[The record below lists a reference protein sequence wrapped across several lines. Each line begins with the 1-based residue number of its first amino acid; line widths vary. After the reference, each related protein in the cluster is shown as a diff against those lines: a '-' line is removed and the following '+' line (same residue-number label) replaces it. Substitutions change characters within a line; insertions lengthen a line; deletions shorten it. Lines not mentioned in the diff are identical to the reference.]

1 MAVKLRCPECRAEL
15 KLKTAP
21 EAGTEVEC
29 PKCGS
34 SFEAPDTEAEN
45 EKAELVK
52 QLKGAKEKEEK
63 EEKTKPAAKGKADD
77 KPAPKQPKRRK
88 AKKRETSKGA
98 LIGAICA
105 ALFMLIT
112 VTATLIWFFN
122 RVPQSVEMLHYVPE
136 DAQSAIGVNVG
147 HALKYPEFYKSVSG
161 AYGGQ
166 QFRTAADAIG
176 KAAGKESLEG
186 WVDRVAVATSAANGT
201 TMVFRTKEPF
211 DEAALGKL
219 AGAQKSGTFYNVPN
233 MGRVFAPTPRL
244 VVVASASTP
253 QAVFNRM
260 LTGHGDNKEKTLG
273 TRMGALGAKVTRGTF
288 WRLTMFDTGTR
299 PTAPPKKEGAAG
311 NDDSAA
317 QLAQTTYEAINA
329 TKGYGVKASM
339 GSKDVRFELDVWYT
353 EGDKSSS
360 TAKKWK
366 DSELA
371 KGDEGNTPKWF
382 KEAGN
387 TFGDK
392 KVFAQLLNNLS
403 FGTYGDVFYARTSV
417 TMVDLQQSS
426 SAAVGEVLG
435 TRAAQGGF
443 GGPGGVGPVGPAGP
457 GPMGPGVPGG
467 IVGPGG
473 KPRRAIRKV
482 RA

>member
-63 EEKTKPAAKGKADD
+63 GAKEKPATKGKTDD

-112 VTATLIWFFN
+112 VTATLIWFFT

-147 HALKYPEFYKSVSG
+147 HAIKYPEFYKSVSG
-161 AYGGQ
+161 AYGSQ
-166 QFRTAADAIG
+166 QFRTAGDAIG

-186 WVDRVAVATSAANGT
+186 WVDRVAVANSAANGST
-201 TMVFRTKEPF
+201 IVFRTKEAF
-211 DEAALGKL
+211 DESALGKIP
-219 AGAQKSGTFYNVPN
+219 GAKKTSNYYDVPG
-233 MGRVFAPTPRL
+233 MGRVFAPTNRL

-260 LTGHGDNKEKTLG
+260 LNGHGDNKEKTLG
-273 TRMGALGAKVTRGTF
+273 TRMGPLGAKVTRGTF
-288 WRLTMFDTGTR
+288 WRLSMFDGGTR
-299 PTAPPKKEGAAG
+299 PTAPPKKDGAGG
-311 NDDSAA
+311 NDDGAQ
-317 QLAQTTYEAINA
+317 QLAQTSYDAING
-329 TKGYGVKASM
+329 TKGFGVKASM

-353 EGDKSSS
+353 DGEKPSA

-366 DSELA
+366 ESELA

-382 KEAGN
+382 KEASN
-387 TFGDK
+387 AYGDK
-392 KVFAQLLNNLS
+392 KVSAQLLNNLS
-403 FGTYGDVFYARTSV
+403 FGTYGDVFYARTAV
-417 TMVDLQQSS
+417 TMIDLQQSS
-426 SAAVGEVLG
+426 ATAVGEVLG
-435 TRAAQGGF
+435 TRSAQGGI
-443 GGPGGVGPVGPAGP
+443 GGPAPGPAMP
-457 GPMGPGVPGG
+457 GGGGPGVPGG
-467 IVGPGG
+467 VVGPGG
-473 KPRRAIRKV
+473 RPRRAIRKV

>member
-34 SFEAPDTEAEN
+34 AFEAPDTEAEN

-52 QLKGAKEKEEK
+52 QLKGAKDKGEKGAK
-63 EEKTKPAAKGKADD
+63 AGPKVAKGDD
-77 KPAPKQPKRRK
+77 KPAPKQPKKRK

-98 LIGAICA
+98 LIGAVCA
-105 ALFMLIT
+105 ALFMLVT

-147 HALKYPEFYKSVSG
+147 HAVKYPEFYKSASG
-161 AYGGQ
+161 AFGGH
-166 QFRTAADAIG
+166 QFRTLADAIG

-186 WVDRVAVATSAANGT
+186 WVDRVAVATSTANGT
-201 TMVFRTKEPF
+201 ATVFRTKEPF

-219 AGAQKSGTFYNVPN
+219 AGAKKSGNYYDVPN

-244 VVVASASTP
+244 VVVAAANVPQSA
-253 QAVFNRM
+253 FNRM

-288 WRLTMFDTGTR
+288 WRLSMFDGGAR
-299 PTAPPKKEGAAG
+299 PTPPPKKDGAAG
-311 NDDSAA
+311 SDDSGQ
-317 QLAQTTYEAINA
+317 QLAQTSYDTVNG
-329 TKGYGVKASM
+329 TKGFGVKASL
-339 GSKDVRFELDVWYT
+339 GSKDVRFELDVWYND
-353 EGDKSSS
+353 GDKSSS

-366 DSELA
+366 ESELA

-387 TFGDK
+387 VFGDK

-403 FGTYGDVFYARTSV
+403 FGTYGDVFYARTTV

-426 SAAVGEVLG
+426 PAAFGEVLG
-435 TRAAQGGF
+435 TRSAQGG
-443 GGPGGVGPVGPAGP
+443 GPVGP
-457 GPMGPGVPGG
+457 GPMGPGPGG
-467 IVGPGG
+467 PGPGGPGLPGGVVGPGG
-473 KPRRAIRKV
+473 RPRRALRKA

>member
-34 SFEAPDTEAEN
+34 SFEAPDTEAES

-52 QLKGAKEKEEK
+52 QLKGAKDKDEKA
-63 EEKTKPAAKGKADD
+63 KPKAAAKGGG
-77 KPAPKQPKRRK
+77 KPAPQQPKKRK

-105 ALFMLIT
+105 ALFMLVT

-136 DAQSAIGVNVG
+136 DAQTAVGVNVS
-147 HALKYPEFYKSVSG
+147 HATKYPEFYKSASG

-166 QFRTAADAIG
+166 QFRLAGDAIG
-176 KAAGKESLEG
+176 KAAGKENMEG
-186 WVDRVAVATSAANGT
+186 WVDRVIVATSTANGASI
-201 TMVFRTKEPF
+201 VFRSKEPF

-219 AGAQKSGTFYNVPN
+219 PGAQKTGNFYTVPSV
-233 MGRVFAPTPRL
+233 GRVFAPTNRI
-244 VVVASASTP
+244 VVVAPANVT
-253 QAVFNRM
+253 QGAFTKM
-260 LTGHGDNKEKTLG
+260 LNGHGDNKDKTLG

-288 WRLTMFDTGTR
+288 WRLTLFDGGSR
-299 PTAPPKKEGAAG
+299 PAAPPKKDAAG
-311 NDDSAA
+311 GDDTA
-317 QLAQTTYEAINA
+317 QQRAQAEYDTVNG
-329 TKGYGVKASM
+329 TKGYGVKASL
-339 GSKDVRFELDVWYT
+339 GSRDVRFELDVWYAD
-353 EGDKSSS
+353 GDKSSS
-360 TAKKWK
+360 TSKKWRE
-366 DSELA
+366 SELA

-382 KEAGN
+382 KEGSN

-392 KVFAQLLNNLS
+392 KVAAQLLNNLS
-403 FGTYGDVFYARTSV
+403 FGTYGDVFYARTAV
-417 TMVDLQQSS
+417 VLTELQQT
-426 SAAVGEVLG
+426 AAASMGEVMGL
-435 TRAAQGGF
+435 RSQGG
-443 GGPGGVGPVGPAGP
+443 GGGGGMPGPGPGP
-457 GPMGPGVPGG
+457 GPMGPGGPGMPGG
-467 IVGPGG
+467 VVGPGG
-473 KPRRAIRKV
+473 RPRRASRKG

>member
-15 KLKTAP
+15 KLKSAP
-21 EAGTEVEC
+21 EPGTEIEC

-34 SFEAPDTEAEN
+34 SFDAPDTEAEN

-52 QLKGAKEKEEK
+52 ELKGAKNKDERAAPKA
-63 EEKTKPAAKGKADD
+63 AAKGD

-98 LIGAICA
+98 LVGAICA

-136 DAQSAIGVNVG
+136 DAQTALGVNVG
-147 HALKYPEFYKSVSG
+147 HAIKYPEFYKSVSG

-166 QFRTAADAIG
+166 QFRTAGDAIG

-186 WVDRVAVATSAANGT
+186 WVDRVAVATSAANGST
-201 TMVFRTKEPF
+201 IVFRTKEPF
-211 DEAALGKL
+211 DEGVLGKL
-219 AGAQKSGTFYNVPN
+219 AGAQKSGKFYTVPN
-233 MGRVFAPTPRL
+233 MGRVFAPTNRL
-244 VVVASASTP
+244 VVVASANVP
-253 QAVFNRM
+253 QNAFNRM
-260 LTGHGDNKEKTLG
+260 LNGHGDNKEKTLG

-288 WRLTMFDTGTR
+288 WRLTMFDGGSR
-299 PTAPPKKEGAAG
+299 ATAPPKKDGPAG
-311 NDDSAA
+311 SEDSAQ
-317 QLAQTTYEAINA
+317 QLAQTSYDTING
-329 TKGYGVKASM
+329 TKGFGVKASM
-339 GSKDVRFELDVWYT
+339 GSKDVRFELDVWYN
-353 EGDKSSS
+353 EGDKSST

-366 DSELA
+366 ESELA

-382 KEAGN
+382 KEATN
-387 TFGDK
+387 TFGDR
-392 KVFAQLLNNLS
+392 KVQAQLLNNLS

-417 TMVDLQQSS
+417 VMLELQQSS
-426 SAAVGEVLG
+426 AAAVGEVLG
-435 TRAAQGGF
+435 TRAVQGGF
-443 GGPGGVGPVGPAGP
+443 GPVGGGGPGMPGGGP
-457 GPMGPGVPGG
+457 GMPGG

-473 KPRRAIRKV
+473 KPRRAIRKA

>member
-34 SFEAPDTEAEN
+34 SFEAPDAEAEN
-45 EKAELVK
+45 EKADLVK
-52 QLKGAKEKEEK
+52 ELKAAKDKDE
-63 EEKTKPAAKGKADD
+63 KPAGKGKAED

-136 DAQSAIGVNVG
+136 DAQTAMGVNVG
-147 HALKYPEFYKSVSG
+147 HAVKYPEFYKSVSG

-166 QFRTAADAIG
+166 QFRTIGDAIG
-176 KAAGKESLEG
+176 KAAGKETLEG
-186 WVDRVAVATSAANGT
+186 WVDRVAVANSAANGST
-201 TMVFRTKEPF
+201 IVFRTKEAF
-211 DEAALGKL
+211 DESALGKL

-233 MGRVFAPTPRL
+233 VGRVFAPTNRL
-244 VVVASASTP
+244 VVVASANVP
-253 QAVFNRM
+253 QGAFNRM
-260 LTGHGDNKEKTLG
+260 LTGHGDNREKTLG
-273 TRMGALGAKVTRGTF
+273 TRMGPLGAKVTRGTF
-288 WRLTMFDTGTR
+288 WRLNMFDGGLR
-299 PTAPPKKEGAAG
+299 PTPPPKKEGG
-311 NDDSAA
+311 GGSDDSAQ
-317 QLAQTTYEAINA
+317 QLAQTTYDAING
-329 TKGYGVKASM
+329 TKGFGVKASL

-353 EGDKSSS
+353 DGDKPSS
-360 TAKKWK
+360 TARKWK

-382 KEAGN
+382 KEATN

-392 KVFAQLLNNLS
+392 KVQAQLLNNLS
-403 FGTYGDVFYARTSV
+403 FGTYGEVFYARTSV
-417 TMVDLQQSS
+417 VMTELQQSS

-435 TRAAQGGF
+435 TRSAQGGF
-443 GGPGGVGPVGPAGP
+443 GGPGPGGP
-457 GPMGPGVPGG
+457 GPGMPGMPGG

-473 KPRRAIRKV
+473 RPRRAIRKV